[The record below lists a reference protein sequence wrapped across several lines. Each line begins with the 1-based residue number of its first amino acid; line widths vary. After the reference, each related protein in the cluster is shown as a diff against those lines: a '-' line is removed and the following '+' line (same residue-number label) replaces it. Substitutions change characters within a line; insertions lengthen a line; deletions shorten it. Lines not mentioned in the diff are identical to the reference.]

1 MLVAG
6 MRQLLGGARSREQCH
21 QAGLLGEVK
30 AVWGADYEIGPD
42 GKPFNRAIGPKH
54 NQTENSINAYI
65 ARQTSNPAV
74 PPEKGFDKH
83 VERMRAEKAET
94 DKRKAAEE
102 ASRAK
107 AWSAEIMPEQRSNL
121 TVAPGTN
128 RPKRSPQQF
137 GVAGAFSCWPQTD
150 TPLRSCRPSAQA
162 DQTGGGLA
170 PAGRGRSRA

>member
-1 MLVAG
+1 
-6 MRQLLGGARSREQCH
+6 
-21 QAGLLGEVK
+21 
-30 AVWGADYEIGPD
+30 
-42 GKPFNRAIGPKH
+42 
-54 NQTENSINAYI
+54 
-65 ARQTSNPAV
+65 V

-170 PAGRGRSRA
+170 HNKIGDASCTLRSPSICPTVFGLNYLISIAEFAADGDRCKFPNAPG

>member
-1 MLVAG
+1 MQIIIGRTSHCA
-6 MRQLLGGARSREQCH
+6 QRSPS
-21 QAGLLGEVK
+21 A
-30 AVWGADYEIGPD
+30 AWGYA
-42 GKPFNRAIGPKH
+42 
-54 NQTENSINAYI
+54 TI

-121 TVAPGTN
+121 TCRRTYAVSNEPMIVASSAALCRYCAASRCCMATSN
-128 RPKRSPQQF
+128 SRFLYRR
-137 GVAGAFSCWPQTD
+137 AW
-150 TPLRSCRPSAQA
+150 TPHFDSH
-162 DQTGGGLA
+162 GF
-170 PAGRGRSRA
+170 